1 MLNCAATTAWGID
14 APAARV
20 PNKVLGPALVVRD
33 NQASGR
39 QDSAPGFGVIPDNR
53 ASWEGFAGFT
63 APAGVF
69 GLHCFNH
76 VFPLVHFVRNDLIGP
91 AGTARSTAAAVF
103 WALAFEPQGR
113 AGMRVAGGN
122 VFNPAQ

>member
-1 MLNCAATTAWGID
+1 
-14 APAARV
+14 
-20 PNKVLGPALVVRD
+20 LVVGD
-33 NQASGR
+33 NKASGR
-39 QDSAPGFGVIPDNR
+39 QYSAPRFGVIPNNR
-53 ASWEGFAGFT
+53 PSWEGFAGFT

-91 AGTARSTAAAVF
+91 AGTARATAAAVF
-103 WALAFEPQGR
+103 RALTFKPQGR

-122 VFNPAQ
+122 VFNPAQGRG